1 MNASPFGQ
9 EPGHDEIAL
18 RAFLIW
24 EREGRQPGRETA
36 YWLQAECEIRTA
48 YQKKAEQAAAV
59 AARPWPPQ
67 PLAPSVDGII
77 EVKRAAAPKTVV
89 QTVTKT
95 LSKPRATKLAVKTAS
110 KAVVAKTLAKPAS
123 KIVTTKTPV
132 AAKTTIKTTPVNTA
146 RLLPVVKPTVR
157 ASFAA
162 ASKPAPRAVRRTA

>member
-24 EREGRQPGRETA
+24 EREGRSPGRETT

-48 YQKKAEQAAAV
+48 YQKKAEHAAAL

-67 PLAPSVDGII
+67 PSALRVNGGK
-77 EVKRAAAPKTVV
+77 EVMRAAAPKTAA

-95 LSKPRATKLAVKTAS
+95 LPKPTAAKLAVKAAP
-110 KAVVAKTLAKPAS
+110 KAVVKTLPKPVT
-123 KIVTTKTPV
+123 KTVTTKASAT
-132 AAKTTIKTTPVNTA
+132 TA
-146 RLLPVVKPTVR
+146 RLLPAVKPAVR

-162 ASKPAPRAVRRTA
+162 ASKPAPRALRRTA

>member
-24 EREGRQPGRETA
+24 EREGRPPGRETT

-48 YQKKAEQAAAV
+48 YQKKAEHAAAL

-67 PLAPSVDGII
+67 PVAPRVNGVK
-77 EVKRAAAPKTVV
+77 EVKRAAARKTAA

-95 LSKPRATKLAVKTAS
+95 LPKPTAGKLAVKAAP
-110 KAVVAKTLAKPAS
+110 KAVVKTLPKPVT
-123 KIVTTKTPV
+123 KTVTTKARV
-132 AAKTTIKTTPVNTA
+132 AAKTTTRATTATTA
-146 RLLPVVKPTVR
+146 RLLPAVKPLVR

>member
-24 EREGRQPGRETA
+24 EREGRPPGRETT

-48 YQKKAEQAAAV
+48 YQKKAEHAAAL

-67 PLAPSVDGII
+67 PVAPRVKETK
-77 EVKRAAAPKTVV
+77 EVKRAAAPKTAA

-95 LSKPRATKLAVKTAS
+95 LPKPTAAKLAVKAAP
-110 KAVVAKTLAKPAS
+110 KVVAKTLAKPVT
-123 KIVTTKTPV
+123 KTVTTK
-132 AAKTTIKTTPVNTA
+132 ATTTA
-146 RLLPVVKPTVR
+146 RLLPAVKPPVR

-162 ASKPAPRAVRRTA
+162 ASKPTARAVRRTA

>member
-24 EREGRQPGRETA
+24 EREGRPPGREMT
-36 YWLQAECEIRTA
+36 YWLQAECEIRAA
-48 YQKKAEQAAAV
+48 YQKKAEHAAAL

-67 PLAPSVDGII
+67 PSAPRVNGVK
-77 EVKRAAAPKTVV
+77 EVKRAAAPKTAA
-89 QTVTKT
+89 KT
-95 LSKPRATKLAVKTAS
+95 LLKPTTAKLAVKAAP
-110 KAVVAKTLAKPAS
+110 KAVAKTLAKPVT
-123 KIVTTKTPV
+123 KTVTTK
-132 AAKTTIKTTPVNTA
+132 ATTTA
-146 RLLPVVKPTVR
+146 RLLPAVKPAVR

>member
-24 EREGRQPGRETA
+24 EREGRQPGRETT

-48 YQKKAEQAAAV
+48 YQKKAEHAAAL

-67 PLAPSVDGII
+67 PSVPRVNGMK
-77 EVKRAAAPKTVV
+77 EVKRAAAPQTAA

-95 LSKPRATKLAVKTAS
+95 LPKPTAAKLAVKAAP
-110 KAVVAKTLAKPAS
+110 KAVAKTPAKPVPKA
-123 KIVTTKTPV
+123 VTTK
-132 AAKTTIKTTPVNTA
+132 AATAKAPIKAAPVNTA
-146 RLLPVVKPTVR
+146 RLLPVAKPAVR

-162 ASKPAPRAVRRTA
+162 ASKPAARAVRRTA